1 VASSHRALQ
10 ASAGAASDALATVWV
25 RRTDVRDAPYLP
37 LEGVELQM
45 TVGSLVK
52 RWAEQEKLGAAP
64 SLVRLLLVSCGA
76 PKPASADETKAQTL
90 DSTST
95 LAEAGVKGTAWLLAE
110 TELVLHNVT
119 FNFDMLTDD
128 DPPPPVTMKSLS
140 ASGLKEL
147 LRQFEAFALAP
158 MSDEAAAR
166 RVVLREFDDLHSNS
180 SYWLMP
186 SDTDS
191 LNKTVS
197 ACDCIFCPDVRARA
211 RALRIAA
218 GGGASAPQREPGHR
232 F

>member
-1 VASSHRALQ
+1 M
-10 ASAGAASDALATVWV
+10 WV
-25 RRTDVRDAPYLP
+25 KRTDVRDAPYLP
-37 LEGVELQM
+37 LEGVDLQT

-52 RWAEQEKLGAAP
+52 RWAEQEKFGAAP

-76 PKPASADETKAQTL
+76 AKPAPADETKAQML

-128 DPPPPVTMKSLS
+128 PPAPVTMKSLS

-158 MSDEAAAR
+158 MSDEAATR
-166 RVVLREFDDLHSNS
+166 RVFFFFCA
-180 SYWLMP
+180 
-186 SDTDS
+186 S
-191 LNKTVS
+191 LTTCAATRATGS
-197 ACDCIFCPDVRARA
+197 CPQT
-211 RALRIAA
+211 RIQCAK
-218 GGGASAPQREPGHR
+218 R
-232 F
+232 

>member
-1 VASSHRALQ
+1 M
-10 ASAGAASDALATVWV
+10 
-25 RRTDVRDAPYLP
+25 RDAPYLP
-37 LEGVELQM
+37 LEGVDLQT

-52 RWAEQEKLGAAP
+52 RWAEQEKFGAAP
-64 SLVRLLLVSCGA
+64 SLVRLLLVPCGA
-76 PKPASADETKAQTL
+76 AKPAPADETKAQML

-128 DPPPPVTMKSLS
+128 PPAPVTMKSLS

-158 MSDEAAAR
+158 MSDEAATR
-166 RVVLREFDDLHSNS
+166 RVVLREFDNLRSNS
-180 SYWLMP
+180 SYWFMP

-191 LNKTVS
+191 VRKTVS
-197 ACDCIFCPDVRARA
+197 ACDCIFCPDVRAHA

-218 GGGASAPQREPGHR
+218 GEGASALQWEPGHR